1 MKKAWLYGRDS
12 LKTEFPASQLEK
24 LRQYAEENQ
33 MEIAGISFD
42 TCGWETL
49 DRKGLNRAVQ
59 AIAENESEVILVPN
73 FNRITRSIDGAKAFA
88 DLLVNPDCLVIA
100 DTDGAATWDAVKN
113 ELRGT
118 ESHGLE
124 YGIFYS

>member
-33 MEIAGISFD
+33 MEIVGISFD

-49 DRKGLNRAVQ
+49 DRKGLNRAIQ
-59 AIAENESEVILVPN
+59 AIAENEAEVILVPN
-73 FNRITRSIDGAKAFA
+73 FNRITRSIDGTKAFA
-88 DLLVNPDCLVIA
+88 ELIADPDCLVIA
-100 DTDGAATWDAVKN
+100 DADGAATWNALKD
-113 ELRGT
+113 ELVNP
-118 ESHGLE
+118 ESHGLSF
-124 YGIFYS
+124 GAL